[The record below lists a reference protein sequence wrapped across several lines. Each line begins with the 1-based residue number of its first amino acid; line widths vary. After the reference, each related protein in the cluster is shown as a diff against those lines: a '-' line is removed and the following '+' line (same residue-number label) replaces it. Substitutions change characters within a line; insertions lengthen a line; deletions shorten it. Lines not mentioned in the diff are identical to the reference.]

1 MRTGMVNTVRSYQFL
16 RRLFEM
22 SGSISDELRKIKHIE
37 QATIIVM
44 AITVVLSIIHGNL
57 YDYVFDLFSIP
68 NVNFN
73 FRILYLSLF
82 LYSALG
88 SLIFAALYIYDEQ
101 TPKVRWYM
109 YVQGWLFLLIAAAAY
124 EWLDSALDK
133 AASIVVNH
141 MLVVENPYTWVN
153 KRYSIILFGAIFLFW
168 LLEARKKKV
177 QK

>member
-1 MRTGMVNTVRSYQFL
+1 M
-16 RRLFEM
+16 
-22 SGSISDELRKIKHIE
+22 DELQRIRWIE
-37 QATIIVM
+37 RLTILVM
-44 AITVVLSIIHGNL
+44 AVAVMVSVIHGNL
-57 YDYVFDLFSIP
+57 YDYVFNLFSIP

-88 SLIFAALYIYDEQ
+88 LLIFASLYIYDEQ

-124 EWLDSALDK
+124 EWFDSALDQ
-133 AASIVVNH
+133 AASIVVNKL
-141 MLVVENPYTWVN
+141 LVVENPYTWIA

-168 LLEARKKKV
+168 LLEVRKRKFKNDREIRFH
-177 QK
+177 